1 MIGAII
7 AKKKV
12 RSSFDSL
19 NWRNLDAFLANWS
32 EAATYVYPGN
42 LSVSGEFEGKESI
55 KEWYEKF
62 MEQFPQAIFDLK
74 NICVKKMCPVSLR
87 TNSVIVEW
95 DGLFTNR
102 DRKEFRNSGVTVV
115 NIGKGK
121 AIKVHQ
127 YIFNAEIDRRAWGE
141 T

>member
-12 RSSFDSL
+12 RSTFDSL

-42 LSVSGEFEGKESI
+42 LSASGEFKGKESI

-62 MEQFPQAIFDLK
+62 MEQFPQAIFDIK
-74 NICVKKMCPVSLR
+74 NIGAQKMCPVNFR

-102 DRKEFRNSGVTVV
+102 DRKEFKNSGVTVF
-115 NIGKGK
+115 NMEKGK
-121 AIKVHQ
+121 AIKVNQ

-141 T
+141 A

>member
-42 LSVSGEFEGKESI
+42 LSASGEFKGKESI
-55 KEWYEKF
+55 KEWYENF
-62 MEQFPQAIFDLK
+62 MEQFPQAIFDIK
-74 NICVKKMCPVSLR
+74 NICVEKLCPINLR

-102 DRKEFRNSGVTVV
+102 DRQEFKNSGVTVF
-115 NIGKGK
+115 NIEKGK
-121 AIKVHQ
+121 PLRYTNI
-127 YIFNAEIDRRAWGE
+127 YLMR
-141 T
+141 